1 MPWWIPTRTQC
12 QTTAPGGP
20 NGLALQTQTCTHMA
34 STPHQE
40 CPARQQQRYQGHDN
54 IFVKLAARSSA
65 AQRPISLTFTGELS
79 KDHLPGLHWGHAHKH
94 GSSFIQVSSAHFA
107 IIVDDD
113 FEAWMPQAA
122 APGCSQVRKM
132 LEGAPDTIIDL
143 QLFFFKYAA
152 DPLNVNNANANLD
165 DANFQ
170 IASKNSSNPY
180 CCGRGQNGRSVFT
193 NTLTRGLGGNLF
205 LINGGYQPRISLQH
219 NTWQRWRF
227 LYSGAKGFT
236 AITIVDAATG
246 QVSPDC
252 EMQLISKDG
261 VFLPLLPRK
270 VQGLVLAA
278 ANRVELLVRCNAY
291 PGAKLVL
298 SAGATCSGVCTC
310 VFLPVYVCTHVLL
323 HMLVLAVCQPNM
335 LTYAEGSWIV

>member
-180 CCGRGQNGRSVFT
+180 CCGRGQNGRNVFT
-193 NTLTRGLGGNLF
+193 NTLTRGLGGNRF

-227 LYSGAKGFT
+227 LYSGAKVCSCPCCHAKCKGWCWQRV
-236 AITIVDAATG
+236 AGWSCWCAAPHTLA
-246 QVSPDC
+246 QSWCCQQALLQARYSQTVTSPTPSLQQATRSC
-252 EMQLISKDG
+252 CNRRCWQPSPCS
-261 VFLPLLPRK
+261 FH
-270 VQGLVLAA
+270 LA
-278 ANRVELLVRCNAY
+278 
-291 PGAKLVL
+291 
-298 SAGATCSGVCTC
+298 
-310 VFLPVYVCTHVLL
+310 
-323 HMLVLAVCQPNM
+323 
-335 LTYAEGSWIV
+335 